1 MRTYRSAAVYTGC
14 RNARPK
20 LALAYAAERNSR
32 DRYDGGGDQGGEGR
46 GRQGS
51 EWGDFFSIFF
61 SSFGS
66 IAQQQR
72 TMIHLAP
79 LSRALIGIRRRI
91 GGSWSVVFGL
101 GIAVRPLV
109 LGMRAI
115 SVHNDQTAS
124 YSRAIR
130 ISGSHWAVRVS
141 LDR

>member
-1 MRTYRSAAVYTGC
+1 MAA
-14 RNARPK
+14 
-20 LALAYAAERNSR
+20 AATR
-32 DRYDGGGDQGGEGR
+32 GGEDVR
-46 GRQGS
+46 GVNG
-51 EWGDFFSIFF
+51 GIFS
-61 SSFGS
+61 GS

-79 LSRALIGIRRRI
+79 LPRALIGIRRRI

-115 SVHNDQTAS
+115 AVHNDLTAS

-130 ISGSHWAVRVS
+130 ISGSHWAVRIS